1 MSSLIKLRIA
11 FLCIISI
18 GSLLALP
25 ASAEPSKQDIER
37 NQIRGGN
44 NSVNIIATGSSKVLV
59 FQEADGTK
67 TFKYAKQL
75 ILQIIKTNPELFENA
90 EKEIRQKSPVLIDQI
105 ALANY
110 TFQQGQYSLSASL
123 FEEIIENLNLH
134 DDGYNYI
141 EGLTTASF
149 FGSGRHVQGL
159 QFICKQYMSRPLWSH
174 RFRHDIHAHLRALTQ
189 KFGHQF
195 AKNVLTEIR
204 KNPKCQRDDFSEVW
218 IPIHLYDMRA
228 IEGSKPPGL
237 AHYGFANE
245 KDKEYADKL
254 IHDGHHHFLDYL
266 YFIRG
271 DFKKVI
277 DDYPRSYV
285 VDLALLGMAS
295 AEDPMRAIKYLQ
307 IYLNKYPESKSLNYL
322 YKVIFKS
329 AAKTKDN
336 KTINYILGKY
346 YDKFYDIATI
356 KDSET
361 SVINLVSSEEVIVYE
376 NFRRRCINQSRHF
389 NNRNFRAIAK
399 SYRILLNDLTTLYG
413 NNFSKLVPYEFLGQK
428 GYLCGIDHINS
439 QSLHDTATIFEN
451 FDQII
456 VHDMETYE
464 GREKIGR
471 LFKACGDYRENIHI
485 NQMSKSDLQTCE
497 NLSEFADYNFSF
509 HRQGAKILESIY
521 DEKGSSA
528 HELLFLAA
536 LSYKHN
542 SDYDKYLSTMRRYA
556 RENPHT
562 VLSDDALAEIGWYYL
577 VIEQTP
583 AKSDQYFENV
593 IQNYRQTNAYD
604 NALNWLVISKKNQ
617 GQYRSA
623 FKHAISLAKYLTSQR
638 ISNKISGRY
647 EKIRTIAANF
657 DTDHA
662 PIKVGVRWRW
672 STWGVADNSDVIITD
687 INNRLAKDMPKG
699 SQIHKING
707 QKVSSSDEFYLL
719 LHQAVSAG
727 QSNVKIVMTP
737 KNKWQSYSLTISA
750 SNFGSIH

>member
-67 TFKYAKQL
+67 TFKDAKQL
-75 ILQIIKTNPELFENA
+75 ILQLRKTDPELFENA
-90 EKEIRQKSPVLIDQI
+90 EKKLHQNSSVIIDQI

-123 FEEIIENLNLH
+123 FEKIIENLKLQ

-159 QFICKQYMSRPLWSH
+159 QFICKQYKSRPLWSH
-174 RFRHDIHAHLRALTQ
+174 RFRHDIHAHLRALTH
-189 KFGHQF
+189 KFGHEY
-195 AKNVLTEIR
+195 AKSVLTEIR

-218 IPIHLYDMRA
+218 IPIHLSDMRA
-228 IEGSKPPGL
+228 IEAGKPPGL
-237 AHYGFANE
+237 ARYGFANE
-245 KDKEYADKL
+245 KDKEYADRL
-254 IHDGHHHFLDYL
+254 IRDGRHHFLDYL

-271 DFKKVI
+271 DFKNVI
-277 DDYPRSYV
+277 DHYPRSYV
-285 VDLALLGMAS
+285 VDLALLGMAR
-295 AEDPMRAIKYLQ
+295 AEDPVLAIKYLQ
-307 IYLNKYPESKSLNYL
+307 IYLNKYPESKLKKYV
-322 YKVIFKS
+322 YKSIFK
-329 AAKTKDN
+329 AAAITKDK
-336 KTINYILGKY
+336 KTIDYIINNYFENLREIVTVE
-346 YDKFYDIATI
+346 DQ
-356 KDSET
+356 ET
-361 SVINLVSSEEVIVYE
+361 GVINFVSSTEVAVYE

-389 NNRNFRAIAK
+389 NNLNFRAIAK
-399 SYRILLNDLTTLYG
+399 SYRILLNDLTALYG
-413 NNFSKLVPYEFLGQK
+413 DNFAKLIPYEFLGQK

-451 FDQII
+451 FDQTL
-456 VHDMETYE
+456 VQNMETYE
-464 GREKIGR
+464 GREKFGR

-497 NLSEFADYNFSF
+497 ILSEVSDYNFSF
-509 HRQGAKILESIY
+509 HRQAAKIFESIY
-521 DEKGSSA
+521 DDKGGSA

-542 SDYDKYLSTMRRYA
+542 SDYAEYLSTMKRYA
-556 RENPHT
+556 FENPYT

-617 GQYRSA
+617 GQYRSS
-623 FKHAISLAKYLTSQR
+623 FKYAISLAKYLTSQR

-672 STWGVADNSDVIITD
+672 STWGVAGYSDVIIAD
-687 INNRLAKDMPKG
+687 SSNRLAKDMPKG

-707 QKVSSSDEFYLL
+707 QKISSSDEFYLL

-727 QSNVKIVMTP
+727 QSNIKIVMTP
-737 KNKWQSYSLTISA
+737 KDDWQSYSITIAA